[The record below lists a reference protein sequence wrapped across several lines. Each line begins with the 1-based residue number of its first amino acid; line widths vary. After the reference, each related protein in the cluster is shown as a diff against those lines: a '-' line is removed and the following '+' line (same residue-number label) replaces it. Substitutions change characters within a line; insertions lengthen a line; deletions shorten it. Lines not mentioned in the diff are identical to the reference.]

1 MNKRRYRFRD
11 LRAQEI
17 SDGLPADWTT
27 TTLGDACVVIQGQS
41 PPGTTYNVEEIGLPF
56 LQGKAEFGVM
66 YPNAVKWCSAPSK
79 IAEPDDVLISIRAPV
94 GPTNLCA
101 VHSCIGRGLA
111 AIRSQGDIPSKY
123 ILYAMRATEKELRAK
138 STGTTFEAI
147 RGDNLRSHSLPLP
160 PLPEQ
165 HRIVAEIEKHFTRL
179 DAALAALKRAQANLK
194 RYRAGVLKAACA
206 GKLVPTEAELAR
218 AEGRD
223 YEPAGRLLERILT
236 ERRARW
242 QSQDKRRRKYKEP
255 AAPDTSNLPD
265 LPEGWIWATVAQLGT
280 IGEQPVLTGPFGTNL
295 RKQDFTSKGIPVL
308 TIGCLTDA
316 GINVDRAAF
325 VSRKKATE
333 LSRYELREGDF
344 LFSRMA
350 TVGRAGVVGPEIAG
364 CIFNYHIMRLR
375 LDERS
380 ILPQFYIAHVRG
392 SSEVRRYV
400 HEVNH
405 GATRDGINTAQLLEM
420 PVTVPPLAEQLRIV
434 AEVERRLSVIQQAE
448 AAVESS
454 LKRAGRLRQSILKL
468 AFSGRLVSQDPNDE
482 PASVLLER
490 IRAQR
495 AAAPAAAKRRP
506 RRRVPAPSPSGR
518 GPGHGQEQTPSPS
531 GRGLG

>member
-1 MNKRRYRFRD
+1 MK
-11 LRAQEI
+11 AIWEI
-17 SDGLPADWTT
+17 PDSWGWIRIGDVAHIVGGGTPNTSEPENFKEGNIAWITPADLSGYEEKFIARGSRNITKRGLDNSSARLFPAGSVLFSSRAPIGYVAIASQPLAT
-27 TTLGDACVVIQGQS
+27 NQGFKSFILPKEIDSSYLYYYLMRSNEIIQGL
-41 PPGTTYNVEEIGLPF
+41 GG
-56 LQGKAEFGVM
+56 
-66 YPNAVKWCSAPSK
+66 
-79 IAEPDDVLISIRAPV
+79 
-94 GPTNLCA
+94 
-101 VHSCIGRGLA
+101 
-111 AIRSQGDIPSKY
+111 
-123 ILYAMRATEKELRAK
+123 
-138 STGTTFEAI
+138 GTTFKEISGTVAATI
-147 RGDNLRSHSLPLP
+147 PLALP
-160 PLPEQ
+160 PLAEQ

-179 DAALAALKRAQANLK
+179 DAAVAALKRAHANLK
-194 RYRAGVLKAACA
+194 RYRAGVLKAACE

-242 QSQDKRRRKYKEP
+242 QSGEKRRRNYKEP
-255 AAPDTSNLPD
+255 APPDTSELPD
-265 LPEGWIWATVAQLGT
+265 LPEGWVWATVAQLGT

-420 PVTVPPLAEQLRIV
+420 PVTVPPLAEQRRIV

-448 AAVESS
+448 TAVGSS

-468 AFSGRLVSQDPNDE
+468 AFSGRLVPQDPNDE

-495 AAAPAAAKRRP
+495 AASQPAAKRRP

-518 GPGHGQEQTPSPS
+518 VPGHGQEQTPSPS